1 MSRSTRRLTAWSAS
15 IPWIRTPRTASDP
28 MEPVDSRIISGRS
41 IPCTTCSARP
51 TRSTRARIAS
61 RSTVATMRFR
71 STCWATTSVRSTRS
85 TTAPTTAGRT
95 RRVIAS
101 TRRPPAASSSRAL
114 PIVAT
119 SASPATNTGT
129 AATTSAV
136 RAACARVAISDTV
149 LNCDPAV
156 RRRYRRRT
164 RRAVRRPV
172 LRATRLHPNT
182 VGSSS
187 TLSASADTNLTGLEL
202 MQLLRVR
209 CRHHADGHQ
218 IERADEAVADPEP
231 AGPDDGVAQP
241 DRPVVLQKHERRSR
255 VVGNLLEDVPRG
267 LVRQQVASLGGELGA
282 RLRADGRALL
292 AIEAEADQR
301 TDLAVELD
309 GLLTR
314 HVAEMLGLEL
324 ARRVLVDEKGV
335 DDPDGAGLAQPCQLR
350 EDLTVEVRVVEAEDD
365 ELDRAD
371 GHRDRSSREVAERE
385 AVATTGRAHHP
396 ERTRPPARRGPAPIS
411 PRAARA
417 GPEGLG
423 QSLLG
428 VA

>member
-119 SASPATNTGT
+119 SASPATNAGT
-129 AATTSAV
+129 AATTSAAC
-136 RAACARVAISDTV
+136 AACARVGISDTD
-149 LNCDPAV
+149 LNCALAV

-209 CRHHADGHQ
+209 CRHHAECHQ

-231 AGPDDGVAQP
+231 ACPDDGVAEP
-241 DRPVVLQKHERRSR
+241 DRPVMLEEHKGRGR
-255 VVGNLLEDVPRG
+255 VVGDVLEYVPRN
-267 LVRQQVASLGGELGA
+267 LVRKQMSSVGGELGA
-282 RLRADGRALL
+282 RLGADSGALV
-292 AIEAEADQR
+292 AVEAEADQR
-301 TDLAVELD
+301 ADLAFELD
-309 GLLTR
+309 GLLAR

-324 ARRVLVDEKGV
+324 TRRVFVDEQGV
-335 DDPDGAGLAQPCQLR
+335 DDPD
-350 EDLTVEVRVVEAEDD
+350 
-365 ELDRAD
+365 
-371 GHRDRSSREVAERE
+371 
-385 AVATTGRAHHP
+385 
-396 ERTRPPARRGPAPIS
+396 
-411 PRAARA
+411 
-417 GPEGLG
+417 
-423 QSLLG
+423 
-428 VA
+428 